1 MPRAFG
7 FDGDSAYHESLE
19 AAVRASEAKKR
30 EERENA
36 EKERRAS
43 LGLPEEGTLHP
54 VTPRPLLPASAPVF
68 ALLEMGNLGVVLNL
82 EPQLTES
89 REEVME

>member
-30 EERENA
+30 EEKENA
-36 EKERRAS
+36 EKERRAT
-43 LGLPEEGTLHP
+43 LGLPEEGTLHAKHF
-54 VTPRPLLPASAPVF
+54 VHSR
-68 ALLEMGNLGVVLNL
+68 N
-82 EPQLTES
+82 PQHLHFPCCG
-89 REEVME
+89 

>member
-19 AAVRASEAKKR
+19 VAVRASETKKI
-30 EERENA
+30 EEKENA

-43 LGLPEEGTLHP
+43 LGLPEEGTLQPSHTASTP
-54 VTPRPLLPASAPVF
+54 VSISIWV
-68 ALLEMGNLGVVLNL
+68 
-82 EPQLTES
+82 S
-89 REEVME
+89 